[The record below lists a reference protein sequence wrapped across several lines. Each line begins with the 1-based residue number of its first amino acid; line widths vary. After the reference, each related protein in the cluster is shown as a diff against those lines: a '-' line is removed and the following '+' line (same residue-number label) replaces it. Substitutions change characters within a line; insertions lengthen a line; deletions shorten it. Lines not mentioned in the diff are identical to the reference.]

1 MNYSHFV
8 GLDVGK
14 NTFDASLMSAKE
26 KELSHKSFDNTP
38 EGIQSMLAWIDNY
51 QLSLSEVLF
60 CAENMGSYV
69 TELSVSSVTMGF
81 SLTLVCPL
89 TIKKSIG
96 LQRGKN
102 DRIDAKRIANYA
114 VLHCRKLKLYKL
126 PDKDLVR
133 LRGWIIIRDN
143 LVKQKVSGI
152 KLLETF
158 SQMAN
163 LADVTESISFLEEQL
178 DSIKEKIL
186 KAEEAME
193 RLIAANNSLYTNYLL
208 LRSIKGIGIINAIV
222 LLCVTDNFQRFD
234 NPRKLAC
241 YCGVAPFEYTSGIS
255 IRGKTQTSPLA
266 SKEIKVYLT
275 RAAITAIAWNPQ
287 MKAYYQRKIAEGKH
301 KASVINAVRAK
312 IIARAF
318 AVIRRQT
325 LLLSEISD
333 NNNDSLSMPVTSDVI
348 FNATIS
354 RSENLG
360 TTPLLGTFPD
370 SLTKL
375 PATCL
380 HMFRNFANIAYRLCI
395 R

>member
-14 NTFDASLMSAKE
+14 KTFDASLMSADE

-38 EGIQSMLAWIDNY
+38 TGIQSLLDWIAGY
-51 QLSLSEVLF
+51 HLSLSKLLF

-69 TELSVSSVTMGF
+69 TELSVSSVSMGF
-81 SLTLVCPL
+81 SLALVCPL

-114 VLHCRKLKLYKL
+114 VLHYRKLELYKL

-143 LVKQKVSGI
+143 LVKQKVS
-152 KLLETF
+152 
-158 SQMAN
+158 
-163 LADVTESISFLEEQL
+163 
-178 DSIKEKIL
+178 SIKFMEV
-186 KAEEAME
+186 EEDME
-193 RLIAANNSLYTNYLL
+193 QLIAASTSLYTNYLL

-234 NPRKLAC
+234 NPRKFAC
-241 YCGVAPFEYTSGIS
+241 YCGVAPFEHTSGIS
-255 IRGKTQTSPLA
+255 IRGKTQTSSLA
-266 SKEIKVYLT
+266 NKEVKVYLT
-275 RAAITAIAWNPQ
+275 RAAITAISWDPQ
-287 MKAYYQRKIAEGKH
+287 MKAYYKRKIAEGKH

-312 IIARAF
+312 IIARSF

-325 LLLSEISD
+325 
-333 NNNDSLSMPVTSDVI
+333 PFVTLAV
-348 FNATIS
+348 
-354 RSENLG
+354 
-360 TTPLLGTFPD
+360 
-370 SLTKL
+370 
-375 PATCL
+375 
-380 HMFRNFANIAYRLCI
+380 
-395 R
+395 

>member
-14 NTFDASLMSAKE
+14 NTFDASLMSADE
-26 KELSHKSFDNTP
+26 KEVSHNSFDNTP
-38 EGIQSMLAWIDNY
+38 WGIQALLARIASH

-60 CAENMGSYV
+60 CAENMGNYV
-69 TELSVSSVTMGF
+69 TELSVSSVSMGF
-81 SLTLVCPL
+81 SLALVCPL

-102 DRIDAKRIANYA
+102 DRIDARRIANYA
-114 VLHCRKLKLYKL
+114 VLHYRKLKLYKL

-133 LRGWIIIRDN
+133 LRGWIIVRDN
-143 LVKQKVSGI
+143 LVKQKVSSI

-158 SQMAN
+158 SQMSR
-163 LADVTESISFLEEQL
+163 LADVAEPISFLEEQL

-186 KAEEAME
+186 KVEEAME
-193 RLIAANNSLYTNYLL
+193 KLIAANSSLYTNYIL

-234 NPRKLAC
+234 DPRKFAC
-241 YCGVAPFEYTSGIS
+241 YCGVAPFEHTSGIS

-266 SKEIKVYLT
+266 NKEVKVYLT
-275 RAAITAIAWNPQ
+275 RAAITAITWDPQ
-287 MKAYYQRKIAEGKH
+287 MKAYYKRKVSEGKH

-325 LLLSEISD
+325 
-333 NNNDSLSMPVTSDVI
+333 PFVTLV
-348 FNATIS
+348 A
-354 RSENLG
+354 
-360 TTPLLGTFPD
+360 
-370 SLTKL
+370 
-375 PATCL
+375 
-380 HMFRNFANIAYRLCI
+380 
-395 R
+395 

>member
-14 NTFDASLMSAKE
+14 KTFDASLMSADE

-38 EGIQSMLAWIDNY
+38 TGIQSLLDWIAGY
-51 QLSLSEVLF
+51 HLSLSKLLF

-69 TELSVSSVTMGF
+69 TELSVSSVSMGF
-81 SLTLVCPL
+81 SLALVCPL

-114 VLHCRKLKLYKL
+114 VLHYRKLELYKL

-143 LVKQKVSGI
+143 LVKQKVSSI

-158 SQMAN
+158 SRMAK

-178 DSIKEKIL
+178 KSIKERIL
-186 KAEEAME
+186 EVEEDME
-193 RLIAANNSLYTNYLL
+193 QLIAASTSLYTNYLL

-234 NPRKLAC
+234 NPRKFAC
-241 YCGVAPFEYTSGIS
+241 YCGVAPFEHTSGIY
-255 IRGKTQTSPLA
+255 IRGKTQTSSLA
-266 SKEIKVYLT
+266 NKEVKVYLT
-275 RAAITAIAWNPQ
+275 RAAITAISWDPQ
-287 MKAYYQRKIAEGKH
+287 MKAYYKRKIAEGKH

-312 IIARAF
+312 IIARSF

-325 LLLSEISD
+325 
-333 NNNDSLSMPVTSDVI
+333 PFVTLAV
-348 FNATIS
+348 
-354 RSENLG
+354 
-360 TTPLLGTFPD
+360 
-370 SLTKL
+370 
-375 PATCL
+375 
-380 HMFRNFANIAYRLCI
+380 
-395 R
+395 